1 MTVRNLCNMKCS
13 RLISALVFLA
23 VFAAAVSCS
32 TSSKLSRIRKSDLR
46 IGLALP
52 SEEDLETYAGIV
64 PERGDRRDT
73 LVIKDLEGREVYIMS
88 AVQDEITGE
97 MVATE
102 QLAAAVVTARFRNV
116 AERNGK
122 VNLEFQISVPSDL
135 QDSRWQLRFHPR
147 LYFLEDSL
155 KLDDVV
161 ITGSAFREGQLRG
174 YEQYHRFMR
183 RMVTDSLR
191 LTDVRS
197 LEIFLKRNF
206 PQVYAFKNDTSYV
219 SDSQFESA
227 FGLTSDEALEHYR
240 RQYLIRRNRRIGS
253 MADRKWRQYVR
264 NPIETVGIRLD
275 TVIRENG
282 DFVYNY
288 TQTIPA
294 NSRLKKVVLH
304 LDGDIRDSERRIYHI
319 PESEPLSFYISS
331 VSTLLDEKERY
342 LTMVVYRNLDLSR
355 SGKIE
360 FRSGSA
366 EIDESLEQNR
376 LELDRVKAT
385 LRELAETEEYEID
398 SIIVAANA
406 SPEGKFSSN
415 RRLSQQ
421 RSESAASYMRTYM
434 DRLRDSLMLER
445 GILIELDEDM
455 KERTAVLSQIREVE
469 FLPRHGGE
477 NWEMLEELVSVDT
490 LLGTSAKNDFFKI
503 LQYEDPD
510 RREEALRRQESY
522 KYIRKNLYP
531 QLRTVDF
538 RFYYHRSG
546 MLKDTVH
553 TNVLDSVYMRGVTA
567 LKDRDYPLALELL
580 QQYGDLNSALAMIS
594 MERNNSALEVLLTL
608 PEDARTHY
616 LLALVYSRLED
627 EQSAVEHYLKSCS
640 LDRSYVNRGNLDPE
654 ISGLIAKYSLD
665 SRFQ

>member
-1 MTVRNLCNMKCS
+1 MKCS
-13 RLISALVFLA
+13 RLIPALVFLA
-23 VFAAAVSCS
+23 VSAAAASCS

-46 IGLALP
+46 MGLALP
-52 SEEDLETYAGIV
+52 SEENLDTYAGV
-64 PERGDRRDT
+64 APVRGEKRDT
-73 LVIKDLEGREVYIMS
+73 LVVRDLEGKEVYIMS
-88 AVQDEITGE
+88 AIQDEITGE

-102 QLAAAVVTARFRNV
+102 QLTAAVVTARFRNV

-122 VNLEFQISVPSDL
+122 VHLEFQVTVPSDL

-147 LYFLEDSL
+147 LFFLGDSL
-155 KLDDVV
+155 ELDDVV

-174 YEQYHRFMR
+174 YEQYRRFMG

-206 PQVYAFKNDTSYV
+206 PQVYAFRNDTSYV
-219 SDSQFESA
+219 SDAQFESA
-227 FGLTSDEALEHYR
+227 FGLTADEALDHYR

-253 MADRKWRQYVR
+253 MADRKWRQYVK
-264 NPIETVGIRLD
+264 NPIEIDGIRLD
-275 TVIRENG
+275 TVIRDGG

-288 TQTIPA
+288 IQTIPA
-294 NSRLKKVVLH
+294 TSRLKKVVLR

-342 LTMVVYRNLDLSR
+342 LSMVVYRNLNLRR
-355 SGKIE
+355 SGRIE

-366 EIDESLEQNR
+366 EIDERLEQNR
-376 LELDRVKAT
+376 VELDGVKAA
-385 LRELAETEEYEID
+385 LKEIMENEDYEID
-398 SIIVAANA
+398 SIVVAANA
-406 SPEGKFSSN
+406 SPEGKYSAN
-415 RRLSQQ
+415 LRLSQQ
-421 RSESAASYMRTYM
+421 RSESAARYM
-434 DRLRDSLMLER
+434 DNYLARLRDTILADQ
-445 GILIELDEDM
+445 GVLIELDEDLE
-455 KERTAVLSQIREVE
+455 ERSVRLPQFLKIE

-477 NWEMLEELVSVDT
+477 NWAMLEELVASDT
-490 LLGTSAKNDFFKI
+490 LLSASAKTDFRLA
-503 LQYEDPD
+503 LQYGDPD
-510 RREEALRRQESY
+510 RREEALRKQESY
-522 KYIRKNLYP
+522 KYIRKYLYP

-553 TNVLDSVYMRGVTA
+553 TNVPDTVYMRGVDA
-567 LKDRDYPLALELL
+567 LRDRDYPLALELL
-580 QQYGDLNSALAMIS
+580 QPYGDLNSALAMIA
-594 MERNNSALEVLLTL
+594 MERNHSALEVLLTL

>member
-1 MTVRNLCNMKCS
+1 MKCS
-13 RLISALVFLA
+13 RLIPALVFLA
-23 VFAAAVSCS
+23 VSAAAASCS

-46 IGLALP
+46 MGLALP
-52 SEEDLETYAGIV
+52 SEENLDTYAGV
-64 PERGDRRDT
+64 APVRGEKRDT
-73 LVIKDLEGREVYIMS
+73 LVVRDLEGKEVYIMS
-88 AVQDEITGE
+88 AIQDEITGE

-102 QLAAAVVTARFRNV
+102 QLTAAVVTARFRNV

-122 VNLEFQISVPSDL
+122 VHLEFQVTVPSDL

-147 LYFLEDSL
+147 LFFLGDSL
-155 KLDDVV
+155 ELDDVV

-174 YEQYHRFMR
+174 YEQYRRFMG

-206 PQVYAFKNDTSYV
+206 PQVYAFRNDTSYV
-219 SDSQFESA
+219 SDAQFESA
-227 FGLTSDEALEHYR
+227 FGLTADEALDHYR

-253 MADRKWRQYVR
+253 MADRKWRQYVK
-264 NPIETVGIRLD
+264 NPIEIDGIRLD
-275 TVIRENG
+275 TVIRDGG

-288 TQTIPA
+288 IQTIPA
-294 NSRLKKVVLH
+294 TSRLKKVVLR

-342 LTMVVYRNLDLSR
+342 LSMVVYRNLNLRR
-355 SGKIE
+355 SGRIE

-366 EIDESLEQNR
+366 EIDERLEQNR
-376 LELDRVKAT
+376 VELDGVKAA
-385 LRELAETEEYEID
+385 LKELMENEEYEID
-398 SIIVAANA
+398 SIVVAANA
-406 SPEGKFSSN
+406 SPEGKYSAN
-415 RRLSQQ
+415 LRLSQQ
-421 RSESAASYMRTYM
+421 RSESAARYM
-434 DRLRDSLMLER
+434 DNYLARLRDTILADQ
-445 GILIELDEDM
+445 GVLIELDEDLE
-455 KERTAVLSQIREVE
+455 ERSVRLPQFRKIE

-477 NWEMLEELVSVDT
+477 NWVMLEELVASDT
-490 LLGTSAKNDFFKI
+490 LLSASAKTDFRLA
-503 LQYEDPD
+503 LQNGDPD
-510 RREEALRRQESY
+510 RREEALRKQESY
-522 KYIRKNLYP
+522 KYIRKYLYP

-553 TNVLDSVYMRGVTA
+553 TNVPDTVYMRGVDA
-567 LKDRDYPLALELL
+567 LRDRDYPLALELL
-580 QQYGDLNSALAMIS
+580 QPYGDLNSALAMIA
-594 MERNNSALEVLLTL
+594 MERNHSALEVLLTL

>member
-1 MTVRNLCNMKCS
+1 MKCS
-13 RLISALVFLA
+13 RLIPALVFLA
-23 VFAAAVSCS
+23 VSAAAASCS

-46 IGLALP
+46 MGLALP
-52 SEEDLETYAGIV
+52 SEENLDTYAGV
-64 PERGDRRDT
+64 APVRGEKRDT
-73 LVIKDLEGREVYIMS
+73 LVVRDLEGKEVYIMS
-88 AVQDEITGE
+88 AIQDEITGE

-102 QLAAAVVTARFRNV
+102 QLTAAVVTARFRNV

-122 VNLEFQISVPSDL
+122 VHLEFQVTVPSDL

-147 LYFLEDSL
+147 LFFLGDSL
-155 KLDDVV
+155 ELDDVV

-174 YEQYHRFMR
+174 YEQYRRFMG

-206 PQVYAFKNDTSYV
+206 PQVYAFRNDTSYV
-219 SDSQFESA
+219 SDAQFESA
-227 FGLTSDEALEHYR
+227 FGLTADEALDHYR

-253 MADRKWRQYVR
+253 MADRKWRQYVK
-264 NPIETVGIRLD
+264 NPIEIDGIRLD
-275 TVIRENG
+275 TVIRDGG

-288 TQTIPA
+288 IQTIPA
-294 NSRLKKVVLH
+294 TSRLKKVVLR

-342 LTMVVYRNLDLSR
+342 LSMVVYRNLDLRR
-355 SGKIE
+355 SGRIE

-366 EIDESLEQNR
+366 EIDERLEQNR
-376 LELDRVKAT
+376 VELDGVKAA
-385 LRELAETEEYEID
+385 LKELMENEDYEID
-398 SIIVAANA
+398 SIVVAANA
-406 SPEGKFSSN
+406 SPEGRYSAN
-415 RRLSQQ
+415 LRLSQQ
-421 RSESAASYMRTYM
+421 RSESAARYM
-434 DRLRDSLMLER
+434 DNYLARLRDTILADQ
-445 GILIELDEDM
+445 GVLIELDEDLE
-455 KERTAVLSQIREVE
+455 ERSVRLPQFRKIE

-477 NWEMLEELVSVDT
+477 NWVMLEELVASDT
-490 LLGTSAKNDFFKI
+490 LLSASAKTDFRLA
-503 LQYEDPD
+503 LQNGDPD
-510 RREEALRRQESY
+510 RREEALRKQESY
-522 KYIRKNLYP
+522 KYIRKYLYP

-553 TNVLDSVYMRGVTA
+553 TNVPDTVYMRGVDA
-567 LKDRDYPLALELL
+567 LRDRDYPLALELL
-580 QQYGDLNSALAMIS
+580 QPYGDLNSALAMIA
-594 MERNNSALEVLLTL
+594 MERNHSALEVLLTL

>member
-1 MTVRNLCNMKCS
+1 MKCS
-13 RLISALVFLA
+13 RLIPALVFLA
-23 VFAAAVSCS
+23 VSAAAASCS

-46 IGLALP
+46 MGLALP
-52 SEEDLETYAGIV
+52 SEENLDTYAGV
-64 PERGDRRDT
+64 APVRGEKRDT
-73 LVIKDLEGREVYIMS
+73 LVVRDLEGKEVYIMS
-88 AVQDEITGE
+88 AIQDEITGE

-102 QLAAAVVTARFRNV
+102 QLTAAVVTARFRNV

-122 VNLEFQISVPSDL
+122 VHLEFQVTVPSDL

-147 LYFLEDSL
+147 LFFLGDSL
-155 KLDDVV
+155 ELDDVV

-174 YEQYHRFMR
+174 YEQYRRFMG

-206 PQVYAFKNDTSYV
+206 PQVYAFRNDTSYV
-219 SDSQFESA
+219 SDAQFESA
-227 FGLTSDEALEHYR
+227 FGLTADEALDHYR

-253 MADRKWRQYVR
+253 MADRKWRQYVK
-264 NPIETVGIRLD
+264 NPIEIDGIRLD
-275 TVIRENG
+275 TVIRDGG

-288 TQTIPA
+288 IQTIPA
-294 NSRLKKVVLH
+294 TSRLKKVVLR

-342 LTMVVYRNLDLSR
+342 LSMVVYRNLNLRR
-355 SGKIE
+355 SGRIE

-366 EIDESLEQNR
+366 EIDERLEQNR
-376 LELDRVKAT
+376 VELDGVKAA
-385 LRELAETEEYEID
+385 LKELMENEEYEID
-398 SIIVAANA
+398 SIVVAANA
-406 SPEGKFSSN
+406 SPEGKYSAN
-415 RRLSQQ
+415 LRLSQQ
-421 RSESAASYMRTYM
+421 RSESAARYM
-434 DRLRDSLMLER
+434 DNYLARLRDTILADQ
-445 GILIELDEDM
+445 GVLIELDEDLE
-455 KERTAVLSQIREVE
+455 ERSVRLPQFRKIE

-477 NWEMLEELVSVDT
+477 NWAMLEELVASDT
-490 LLGTSAKNDFFKI
+490 LLSASAKTDFRLA
-503 LQYEDPD
+503 LQNGDPD
-510 RREEALRRQESY
+510 RREEALRKQESY
-522 KYIRKNLYP
+522 KYIRKYLYP

-553 TNVLDSVYMRGVTA
+553 TNVPDTVYMRGVDA
-567 LKDRDYPLALELL
+567 LRDRDYPLALELL
-580 QQYGDLNSALAMIS
+580 QPYGDLNSALAMIA
-594 MERNNSALEVLLTL
+594 MERNHSALEVLLTL

>member
-1 MTVRNLCNMKCS
+1 MKCS
-13 RLISALVFLA
+13 RLIPALVFLA
-23 VFAAAVSCS
+23 VSAAAASCS

-46 IGLALP
+46 MGLALP
-52 SEEDLETYAGIV
+52 SEENLDTYAGV
-64 PERGDRRDT
+64 APVRGEKRDT
-73 LVIKDLEGREVYIMS
+73 LVVRDLEGKEVYIMS
-88 AVQDEITGE
+88 AIQDEITGE

-102 QLAAAVVTARFRNV
+102 QLTAAVVTARFRNV

-122 VNLEFQISVPSDL
+122 VHLEFQVTVPSDL

-147 LYFLEDSL
+147 LFFLGDSL
-155 KLDDVV
+155 ELDDVV

-174 YEQYHRFMR
+174 YEQYRRFMG

-206 PQVYAFKNDTSYV
+206 PQVYAFRNDTSYV
-219 SDSQFESA
+219 SDAQFESA
-227 FGLTSDEALEHYR
+227 FGLTADEALDHYR

-253 MADRKWRQYVR
+253 MADRKWRQYVK
-264 NPIETVGIRLD
+264 NPIEIDGIRLD
-275 TVIRENG
+275 TVIRDGG

-288 TQTIPA
+288 IQTIPA
-294 NSRLKKVVLH
+294 TSRLKKVVLR

-342 LTMVVYRNLDLSR
+342 LSMVVYRNLDLRR
-355 SGKIE
+355 SGRIE

-366 EIDESLEQNR
+366 EIDERLEQNR
-376 LELDRVKAT
+376 VELDGVKAA
-385 LRELAETEEYEID
+385 LKELMENEEYEID
-398 SIIVAANA
+398 SIVVAANA
-406 SPEGKFSSN
+406 SPEGRYSAN
-415 RRLSQQ
+415 LRLSQQ
-421 RSESAASYMRTYM
+421 RSESAARYM
-434 DRLRDSLMLER
+434 DNYLARLRDTILADQ
-445 GILIELDEDM
+445 GALIELDEDLE
-455 KERTAVLSQIREVE
+455 ERSVRLPQFRKIE

-477 NWEMLEELVSVDT
+477 NWVMLEELVASDT
-490 LLGTSAKNDFFKI
+490 LLSASAKTDFRLA
-503 LQYEDPD
+503 LQNGDPD
-510 RREEALRRQESY
+510 RREEALRKQESY
-522 KYIRKNLYP
+522 KYIRKYLYP

-553 TNVLDSVYMRGVTA
+553 TNVPDTVYMRGVDA
-567 LKDRDYPLALELL
+567 LRDRDYPLALELL
-580 QQYGDLNSALAMIS
+580 QPYGDLNSALAMIA
-594 MERNNSALEVLLTL
+594 MERNHSALEVLLTL

>member
-1 MTVRNLCNMKCS
+1 MKCS
-13 RLISALVFLA
+13 RLIPALVFLA
-23 VFAAAVSCS
+23 VSAAAASCS

-46 IGLALP
+46 MGLALP
-52 SEEDLETYAGIV
+52 SEENLDTYAGV
-64 PERGDRRDT
+64 APVRGEKRDT
-73 LVIKDLEGREVYIMS
+73 LVVRDLEGKEVYIMS
-88 AVQDEITGE
+88 AIQDEITGE

-102 QLAAAVVTARFRNV
+102 QLTAAVVTARFRNV

-122 VNLEFQISVPSDL
+122 VHLEFQVTVPSDL

-147 LYFLEDSL
+147 LFFLGDSL
-155 KLDDVV
+155 ELDDVV

-174 YEQYHRFMR
+174 YEQYRRFMG

-206 PQVYAFKNDTSYV
+206 PQVYAFRNDTSYV
-219 SDSQFESA
+219 SDAQFESA
-227 FGLTSDEALEHYR
+227 FGLTADEALDHYR

-253 MADRKWRQYVR
+253 MADRKWRQYVK
-264 NPIETVGIRLD
+264 NPIEIDGIRLD
-275 TVIRENG
+275 TVIRDGG

-288 TQTIPA
+288 IQTIPA
-294 NSRLKKVVLH
+294 TSRLKKVVLR

-342 LTMVVYRNLDLSR
+342 LSMVVYRNLDLRR
-355 SGKIE
+355 SGRIE

-366 EIDESLEQNR
+366 EIDERLEQNR
-376 LELDRVKAT
+376 VELDGVKAA
-385 LRELAETEEYEID
+385 LKELMENEEYEID
-398 SIIVAANA
+398 SIVVAANA
-406 SPEGKFSSN
+406 SPEGRYSAN
-415 RRLSQQ
+415 LRLSQQ
-421 RSESAASYMRTYM
+421 RSESAARYM
-434 DRLRDSLMLER
+434 DNYLARLRDTILADQ
-445 GILIELDEDM
+445 GVLIELDEDLE
-455 KERTAVLSQIREVE
+455 ERSVRLPQFRKIE

-477 NWEMLEELVSVDT
+477 NWVMLEELVASDT
-490 LLGTSAKNDFFKI
+490 LLSASAKTDFRLA
-503 LQYEDPD
+503 LQNGDPD
-510 RREEALRRQESY
+510 RREEALRKQESY
-522 KYIRKNLYP
+522 KYIRKYLYP

-553 TNVLDSVYMRGVTA
+553 TNVPDTVYMRGVDA
-567 LKDRDYPLALELL
+567 LRDRDYPLALELL
-580 QQYGDLNSALAMIS
+580 QPYGDLNSALAMIA
-594 MERNNSALEVLLTL
+594 MERNHSALEVLLTL

>member
-1 MTVRNLCNMKCS
+1 MKCS
-13 RLISALVFLA
+13 RLIPALVFLA
-23 VFAAAVSCS
+23 VSAAAVSCS

-46 IGLALP
+46 MGLALP
-52 SEEDLETYAGIV
+52 SEENLDTYAGV
-64 PERGDRRDT
+64 APVRGEKRDT
-73 LVIKDLEGREVYIMS
+73 LVVRDLEGKEVYIMS
-88 AVQDEITGE
+88 AIQDEITGE

-102 QLAAAVVTARFRNV
+102 QLTAAVVTARFRNV

-122 VNLEFQISVPSDL
+122 VHLEFQVTVPSDL

-147 LYFLEDSL
+147 LFFLGDSL
-155 KLDDVV
+155 DLDDVV

-174 YEQYHRFMR
+174 YEQYRRFMG

-206 PQVYAFKNDTSYV
+206 PQVYAFRNDTSYV
-219 SDSQFESA
+219 SDAQFESA
-227 FGLTSDEALEHYR
+227 FGLTADEALDHYR

-253 MADRKWRQYVR
+253 MADRKWRQYVK
-264 NPIETVGIRLD
+264 NPIEIDGIRLD
-275 TVIRENG
+275 TVIRDGG

-288 TQTIPA
+288 IQTIPA
-294 NSRLKKVVLH
+294 TSRLKKVVLR

-342 LTMVVYRNLDLSR
+342 LSMVVYRNLDLRR
-355 SGKIE
+355 SGRIE

-366 EIDESLEQNR
+366 EIDERLEQNR
-376 LELDRVKAT
+376 VELDGVKAA
-385 LRELAETEEYEID
+385 LKELMENEEYEID
-398 SIIVAANA
+398 SIVVAANA
-406 SPEGKFSSN
+406 SPEGRYSAN
-415 RRLSQQ
+415 LRLSQQ
-421 RSESAASYMRTYM
+421 RSESAARYM
-434 DRLRDSLMLER
+434 DNYLARLRDTILADQ
-445 GILIELDEDM
+445 GVLIELDEDLE
-455 KERTAVLSQIREVE
+455 ERSVRMPQFRKIE

-477 NWEMLEELVSVDT
+477 NWVMLEELVASDT
-490 LLGTSAKNDFFKI
+490 LLSASAKTDFRLA
-503 LQYEDPD
+503 LQNGDPD
-510 RREEALRRQESY
+510 RREEALRKQESY
-522 KYIRKNLYP
+522 KYIRKYLYP

-553 TNVLDSVYMRGVTA
+553 TNVPDTVYMRGVDA
-567 LKDRDYPLALELL
+567 LRDRDYPLALELL
-580 QQYGDLNSALAMIS
+580 QPYGDLNSALAMIA
-594 MERNNSALEVLLTL
+594 MERNHSALEVLLTL

>member
-1 MTVRNLCNMKCS
+1 MKCS
-13 RLISALVFLA
+13 RLIPALVFLA
-23 VFAAAVSCS
+23 VSAAAASCS

-46 IGLALP
+46 MGLALP
-52 SEEDLETYAGIV
+52 SEENLDTYAGV
-64 PERGDRRDT
+64 APVRGEKRDT
-73 LVIKDLEGREVYIMS
+73 LVVRDLEGKEVYIMS
-88 AVQDEITGE
+88 AIQDEITGE

-102 QLAAAVVTARFRNV
+102 QLTAAVVTARFRNV

-122 VNLEFQISVPSDL
+122 VHLEFQVTVPSDL

-147 LYFLEDSL
+147 LFFLGDSL
-155 KLDDVV
+155 ELDDVV

-174 YEQYHRFMR
+174 YEQYRRFMG

-206 PQVYAFKNDTSYV
+206 PQVYAFRNDTSYV
-219 SDSQFESA
+219 SDAQFESA
-227 FGLTSDEALEHYR
+227 FGLTADEALDHYR

-253 MADRKWRQYVR
+253 MADRKWRQYVK
-264 NPIETVGIRLD
+264 NPIEIDGIRLD
-275 TVIRENG
+275 TVIRDGG

-288 TQTIPA
+288 IQTIPA
-294 NSRLKKVVLH
+294 TSRLKKVVLR

-342 LTMVVYRNLDLSR
+342 LSMVVYRNLNLRR
-355 SGKIE
+355 SGRIE

-366 EIDESLEQNR
+366 EIDERLEQNR
-376 LELDRVKAT
+376 VELDGVKAA
-385 LRELAETEEYEID
+385 LKELMENEEYEID
-398 SIIVAANA
+398 SIVVAANA
-406 SPEGKFSSN
+406 SPEGRYSAN
-415 RRLSQQ
+415 LRLSQQ
-421 RSESAASYMRTYM
+421 RSESAARYM
-434 DRLRDSLMLER
+434 DNYLARLRDTILADQ
-445 GILIELDEDM
+445 GVLIELDEDLE
-455 KERTAVLSQIREVE
+455 ERSVRLPQFRKIE

-477 NWEMLEELVSVDT
+477 NWVMLEELVASDT
-490 LLGTSAKNDFFKI
+490 LLSASAKTDFRLA
-503 LQYEDPD
+503 LQNGDPD
-510 RREEALRRQESY
+510 RREEALRKQESY
-522 KYIRKNLYP
+522 KYIRKYLYP

-553 TNVLDSVYMRGVTA
+553 TNVPDTVYMRGVDA
-567 LKDRDYPLALELL
+567 LRDRDYPLALELL
-580 QQYGDLNSALAMIS
+580 QPYGDLNSALAMIA
-594 MERNNSALEVLLTL
+594 MERNHSALEVLLTL

>member
-1 MTVRNLCNMKCS
+1 MKCS
-13 RLISALVFLA
+13 RLIPALVFLA
-23 VFAAAVSCS
+23 VSAAAASCS

-46 IGLALP
+46 MGLALP
-52 SEEDLETYAGIV
+52 SEENLDTYAGV
-64 PERGDRRDT
+64 APVRGEKRDT
-73 LVIKDLEGREVYIMS
+73 LVVRDLEGKEVYIMS
-88 AVQDEITGE
+88 AIQDEITGE

-102 QLAAAVVTARFRNV
+102 QLTAAVVTARFRNV

-122 VNLEFQISVPSDL
+122 VHLEFQVTVPSDL

-147 LYFLEDSL
+147 LFFLGDSL
-155 KLDDVV
+155 ELDDVV

-174 YEQYHRFMR
+174 YEQYRRFMG

-206 PQVYAFKNDTSYV
+206 PQVYAFRNDTSYV
-219 SDSQFESA
+219 SDAQFESA
-227 FGLTSDEALEHYR
+227 FGLTADEALDHYR

-253 MADRKWRQYVR
+253 MADRKWRQYVK
-264 NPIETVGIRLD
+264 NPIEIDGIRLD
-275 TVIRENG
+275 TVIRDGG

-288 TQTIPA
+288 IQTIPA
-294 NSRLKKVVLH
+294 TSRLKKVVLR

-342 LTMVVYRNLDLSR
+342 LSMVVYRNLNLRR
-355 SGKIE
+355 SGRIE

-366 EIDESLEQNR
+366 EIDERLEQNR
-376 LELDRVKAT
+376 VELDGVKAA
-385 LRELAETEEYEID
+385 LKELMENEDYEID
-398 SIIVAANA
+398 SIVVAANA
-406 SPEGKFSSN
+406 SPEGKYSAN
-415 RRLSQQ
+415 LRLSQQ
-421 RSESAASYMRTYM
+421 RSESAARYM
-434 DRLRDSLMLER
+434 DNYLARLRDTILADQ
-445 GILIELDEDM
+445 GVLIELDEDLE
-455 KERTAVLSQIREVE
+455 ERSVRLPQFRKIE

-477 NWEMLEELVSVDT
+477 NWVMLEELVASDT
-490 LLGTSAKNDFFKI
+490 LLSASAKTDFRLA
-503 LQYEDPD
+503 LQNGDPD
-510 RREEALRRQESY
+510 RREEALRKQESY

-553 TNVLDSVYMRGVTA
+553 TNVPDTVYMRGVDA
-567 LKDRDYPLALELL
+567 LRDRDYPLALELL
-580 QQYGDLNSALAMIS
+580 QPYGDLNSALAMIA
-594 MERNNSALEVLLTL
+594 MERNHSALEVLLTL

>member
-1 MTVRNLCNMKCS
+1 MKCS
-13 RLISALVFLA
+13 RLIPTLVFLA
-23 VFAAAVSCS
+23 VSAAAVSCS

-46 IGLALP
+46 MGLALP
-52 SEEDLETYAGIV
+52 SEENLDTYAGV
-64 PERGDRRDT
+64 APVRGEKRDT
-73 LVIKDLEGREVYIMS
+73 LVVRDLEGKEVYIMS
-88 AVQDEITGE
+88 AIQDEITGE

-102 QLAAAVVTARFRNV
+102 QLTAAVVTARFRNV

-122 VNLEFQISVPSDL
+122 VHLEFQVTVPSDL

-147 LYFLEDSL
+147 LFFLGDSL
-155 KLDDVV
+155 ELDDVV

-174 YEQYHRFMR
+174 YEQYRRFMG

-206 PQVYAFKNDTSYV
+206 PQVYAFRNDTSYV
-219 SDSQFESA
+219 SDAQFESA
-227 FGLTSDEALEHYR
+227 FGLTADEALDHYR

-253 MADRKWRQYVR
+253 MADRKWRQYVK
-264 NPIETVGIRLD
+264 NPIEIDGIRLD
-275 TVIRENG
+275 TVIRDGG

-288 TQTIPA
+288 IQTIPA
-294 NSRLKKVVLH
+294 TSRLKKVVLR

-342 LTMVVYRNLDLSR
+342 LSMVVYRNLDLRR
-355 SGKIE
+355 SGRIE

-366 EIDESLEQNR
+366 EIDERLEQNR
-376 LELDRVKAT
+376 VELDGVKAA
-385 LRELAETEEYEID
+385 LKELMENEEYEID
-398 SIIVAANA
+398 SIVVAANA
-406 SPEGKFSSN
+406 SPEGRYSAN
-415 RRLSQQ
+415 LRLSQQ
-421 RSESAASYMRTYM
+421 RSESAARYM
-434 DRLRDSLMLER
+434 DNYLARLRDTILADQ
-445 GILIELDEDM
+445 GVLIEMDEDLE
-455 KERTAVLSQIREVE
+455 ERSVRLPQFRKIE

-477 NWEMLEELVSVDT
+477 NWVMLEELVASDT
-490 LLGTSAKNDFFKI
+490 LLSASAKTDFRLA
-503 LQYEDPD
+503 LQNGDPD
-510 RREEALRRQESY
+510 RREEALRKQESY
-522 KYIRKNLYP
+522 KYIRKYLYP

-553 TNVLDSVYMRGVTA
+553 TNVPDTVYMRGVDA
-567 LKDRDYPLALELL
+567 LRDRDYPLALELL
-580 QQYGDLNSALAMIS
+580 QPYGDLNSALAMIA
-594 MERNNSALEVLLTL
+594 MERNHSALEVLLTL

>member
-1 MTVRNLCNMKCS
+1 MKCS
-13 RLISALVFLA
+13 RLIPTLVFLA
-23 VFAAAVSCS
+23 VSAAAVSCS
-32 TSSKLSRIRKSDLR
+32 TSSKLSRIRKADLR
-46 IGLALP
+46 MGLALP
-52 SEEDLETYAGIV
+52 SEENLDTYAGV
-64 PERGDRRDT
+64 APVRGEKRDT
-73 LVIKDLEGREVYIMS
+73 LVVRDLEGKEVYIMS
-88 AVQDEITGE
+88 AIQDEITGE

-102 QLAAAVVTARFRNV
+102 QLTAAVVTARFRNV

-122 VNLEFQISVPSDL
+122 VHLEFQVTVPSDL

-147 LYFLEDSL
+147 LFFLGDSL
-155 KLDDVV
+155 ELDDVV

-174 YEQYHRFMR
+174 YEQYRRFMG

-206 PQVYAFKNDTSYV
+206 PQVYAFRNDTSYV
-219 SDSQFESA
+219 SDAQFESA
-227 FGLTSDEALEHYR
+227 FGLTADEALDHYR

-253 MADRKWRQYVR
+253 MADRKWRQYVK
-264 NPIETVGIRLD
+264 NPIEIDGIRLD
-275 TVIRENG
+275 TVIRDGG

-288 TQTIPA
+288 IQTIPA
-294 NSRLKKVVLH
+294 TSRLKKVVLR

-342 LTMVVYRNLDLSR
+342 LSMVVYRNLDLRR
-355 SGKIE
+355 SGRIE

-366 EIDESLEQNR
+366 EIDERLEQNR
-376 LELDRVKAT
+376 VELDGVKAA
-385 LRELAETEEYEID
+385 LKELMENEEYEID
-398 SIIVAANA
+398 SIVVAANA
-406 SPEGKFSSN
+406 SPEGRYSAN
-415 RRLSQQ
+415 LRLSQQ
-421 RSESAASYMRTYM
+421 RSESAARYM
-434 DRLRDSLMLER
+434 DNYLARLRDTILADQ
-445 GILIELDEDM
+445 GVLIELDEDLE
-455 KERTAVLSQIREVE
+455 ERSVRLPQFRKIE

-477 NWEMLEELVSVDT
+477 NWVMLEELVASDT
-490 LLGTSAKNDFFKI
+490 LLSASAKTDFRLA
-503 LQYEDPD
+503 LQNGDPD
-510 RREEALRRQESY
+510 RREEALRKQESY
-522 KYIRKNLYP
+522 KYIRKYLYP

-553 TNVLDSVYMRGVTA
+553 TNVPDTVYMRGVDA
-567 LKDRDYPLALELL
+567 LRDRDYPLALELL
-580 QQYGDLNSALAMIS
+580 QPYGDLNSALAMIA
-594 MERNNSALEVLLTL
+594 MERNHSALEVLLTL

>member
-1 MTVRNLCNMKCS
+1 MKCS
-13 RLISALVFLA
+13 RLIPTLVFLA
-23 VFAAAVSCS
+23 VSAAAASCS

-46 IGLALP
+46 MGLALP
-52 SEEDLETYAGIV
+52 SEENLDTYAGV
-64 PERGDRRDT
+64 APVRGEKRDT
-73 LVIKDLEGREVYIMS
+73 LVVRDLEGKEVYIMS
-88 AVQDEITGE
+88 AIQDEITGE

-102 QLAAAVVTARFRNV
+102 QLTAAVVTARFRNV

-122 VNLEFQISVPSDL
+122 VHLEFQVTVPSDL

-147 LYFLEDSL
+147 LFFLGDSL
-155 KLDDVV
+155 DLDDVV

-174 YEQYHRFMR
+174 YEQYRRFMG

-206 PQVYAFKNDTSYV
+206 PQVYAFRNDTSYV
-219 SDSQFESA
+219 SDAQFESA
-227 FGLTSDEALEHYR
+227 FGLTADEALDHYR

-253 MADRKWRQYVR
+253 MADRKWRQYVK
-264 NPIETVGIRLD
+264 NPIEIDGIRLD
-275 TVIRENG
+275 TVIRDGG

-288 TQTIPA
+288 IQTIPA
-294 NSRLKKVVLH
+294 TSRLKKVVLR

-342 LTMVVYRNLDLSR
+342 LSMVVYRNLNLRR
-355 SGKIE
+355 SGRIE

-366 EIDESLEQNR
+366 EIDERLEQNR
-376 LELDRVKAT
+376 VELDGVKAA
-385 LRELAETEEYEID
+385 LKELMENEDYEID
-398 SIIVAANA
+398 SIVVAANA
-406 SPEGKFSSN
+406 SPEGKYSAN
-415 RRLSQQ
+415 LRLSQQ
-421 RSESAASYMRTYM
+421 RSESAARYM
-434 DRLRDSLMLER
+434 DNYLARLRDTILADQ
-445 GILIELDEDM
+445 GVLIELDEDLE
-455 KERTAVLSQIREVE
+455 ERSVRMPQFRKIE
-469 FLPRHGGE
+469 FLPRYGGE
-477 NWEMLEELVSVDT
+477 NWAMLEELVASDT
-490 LLGTSAKNDFFKI
+490 LLSASAKTDFRLA
-503 LQYEDPD
+503 LQYGDPD
-510 RREEALRRQESY
+510 RREEALRKQESY
-522 KYIRKNLYP
+522 KYIRKYLYP

-553 TNVLDSVYMRGVTA
+553 TNVPDTVYMRGVDA
-567 LKDRDYPLALELL
+567 LRDRDYPLALELL
-580 QQYGDLNSALAMIS
+580 QPYGDLNSALAMIA
-594 MERNNSALEVLLTL
+594 MERNHSALEVLLTL

>member
-1 MTVRNLCNMKCS
+1 MKCS
-13 RLISALVFLA
+13 RLIPALVFLA
-23 VFAAAVSCS
+23 VSAAAVSCS
-32 TSSKLSRIRKSDLR
+32 TSSKLSRIRKADLR
-46 IGLALP
+46 MGLALP
-52 SEEDLETYAGIV
+52 SEENLDTYAGV
-64 PERGDRRDT
+64 APVRGEKRDT
-73 LVIKDLEGREVYIMS
+73 LVVRDLEGKEVYIMS
-88 AVQDEITGE
+88 AIQDEITGE

-102 QLAAAVVTARFRNV
+102 QLTAAVVTARFRNV

-122 VNLEFQISVPSDL
+122 VHLEFQVTVPSDL

-147 LYFLEDSL
+147 LFFLGDSL
-155 KLDDVV
+155 ELDDVV

-174 YEQYHRFMR
+174 YEQYRRFMG

-206 PQVYAFKNDTSYV
+206 PQVYAFRNDTSYV
-219 SDSQFESA
+219 SDAQFESA
-227 FGLTSDEALEHYR
+227 FGLTADEALDHYR

-253 MADRKWRQYVR
+253 MADRKWRQYVK
-264 NPIETVGIRLD
+264 NPIEIDGIRLD
-275 TVIRENG
+275 TVIRDGG

-288 TQTIPA
+288 IQTIPA
-294 NSRLKKVVLH
+294 TSRLKKVVLR

-342 LTMVVYRNLDLSR
+342 LSMVVYRNLDLRR
-355 SGKIE
+355 SGRIE

-366 EIDESLEQNR
+366 EIDERLEQNR
-376 LELDRVKAT
+376 VELDGVKAA
-385 LRELAETEEYEID
+385 LKELMENEEYEID
-398 SIIVAANA
+398 SIVVAANA
-406 SPEGKFSSN
+406 SPEGKYSAN
-415 RRLSQQ
+415 LRLSQQ
-421 RSESAASYMRTYM
+421 RSESAARYM
-434 DRLRDSLMLER
+434 DNYLARLRDTILADQ
-445 GILIELDEDM
+445 GVLIELDEDLE
-455 KERTAVLSQIREVE
+455 ERSVRLPQFRKIE

-477 NWEMLEELVSVDT
+477 NWVMLEELVASDT
-490 LLGTSAKNDFFKI
+490 LLSASAKTDFRLA
-503 LQYEDPD
+503 LQNGDPD
-510 RREEALRRQESY
+510 RREEALRKQESY
-522 KYIRKNLYP
+522 KYIRKYLYP

-553 TNVLDSVYMRGVTA
+553 TNVPDTVYMRGVDA
-567 LKDRDYPLALELL
+567 LRDRDYPLALELL
-580 QQYGDLNSALAMIS
+580 QPYGDLNSALAMIA
-594 MERNNSALEVLLTL
+594 MERNHSALEVLLTL

>member
-1 MTVRNLCNMKCS
+1 MKCS
-13 RLISALVFLA
+13 RLIPALVFLA
-23 VFAAAVSCS
+23 VSAAAASCS

-46 IGLALP
+46 MGLALP
-52 SEEDLETYAGIV
+52 SEENLDTYAEV
-64 PERGDRRDT
+64 APVRGEKRDT
-73 LVIKDLEGREVYIMS
+73 LVVRDLEGKEVYIMS
-88 AVQDEITGE
+88 AIQDEITGE

-102 QLAAAVVTARFRNV
+102 QLTAAVVTARFRNV

-122 VNLEFQISVPSDL
+122 VHLEFQVTVPSDL

-147 LYFLEDSL
+147 LFFLGDSL
-155 KLDDVV
+155 ELDDVV

-174 YEQYHRFMR
+174 YEQYRRFMG

-206 PQVYAFKNDTSYV
+206 PQVYAFRNDTSYV
-219 SDSQFESA
+219 SDAQFESA
-227 FGLTSDEALEHYR
+227 FGLTADEALDHYR

-253 MADRKWRQYVR
+253 MADRKWRQYVK
-264 NPIETVGIRLD
+264 NPIEIDGIRLD
-275 TVIRENG
+275 TVIRDGG

-288 TQTIPA
+288 IQTIPA
-294 NSRLKKVVLH
+294 TSRLKKVVLR

-342 LTMVVYRNLDLSR
+342 LSMVVYRNLNLRR
-355 SGKIE
+355 SGRIE

-366 EIDESLEQNR
+366 EIDERLEQNR
-376 LELDRVKAT
+376 VELDGVKAA
-385 LRELAETEEYEID
+385 LKELMENEDYEID
-398 SIIVAANA
+398 SIVVAANA
-406 SPEGKFSSN
+406 SPEGKYSAN
-415 RRLSQQ
+415 LRLSQQ
-421 RSESAASYMRTYM
+421 RSESAARYM
-434 DRLRDSLMLER
+434 DNYLARLRDTILADQ
-445 GILIELDEDM
+445 GVLIELDEDLE
-455 KERTAVLSQIREVE
+455 ERSVRLPQFRKIE

-477 NWEMLEELVSVDT
+477 NWVMLEELVASDT
-490 LLGTSAKNDFFKI
+490 LLSASAKTDFRLA
-503 LQYEDPD
+503 LQNGDPD
-510 RREEALRRQESY
+510 RREEALRKQESY

-553 TNVLDSVYMRGVTA
+553 TNVPDTVYMRGVDA
-567 LKDRDYPLALELL
+567 LRDRDYPLALELL
-580 QQYGDLNSALAMIS
+580 QPYGDLNSALAMIA
-594 MERNNSALEVLLTL
+594 MERNHSALEVLLTL

>member
-1 MTVRNLCNMKCS
+1 MKCS
-13 RLISALVFLA
+13 RLIPALVFLA
-23 VFAAAVSCS
+23 VSAAAVSCS
-32 TSSKLSRIRKSDLR
+32 TSSKLSRIRKADLR
-46 IGLALP
+46 MGLALP
-52 SEEDLETYAGIV
+52 SEENLDTYAGV
-64 PERGDRRDT
+64 APVRGEKRDT
-73 LVIKDLEGREVYIMS
+73 LVVRDLEGKEVYIMS
-88 AVQDEITGE
+88 AIQDEITGE

-102 QLAAAVVTARFRNV
+102 QLTAAVVTARFRNV

-122 VNLEFQISVPSDL
+122 VHLEFQVTVPSDL

-147 LYFLEDSL
+147 LFFLGDSL
-155 KLDDVV
+155 ELDDVV

-174 YEQYHRFMR
+174 YEQYRRFMG

-206 PQVYAFKNDTSYV
+206 PQVYAFRNDTSYV
-219 SDSQFESA
+219 SDAQFESA
-227 FGLTSDEALEHYR
+227 FGLTADEALDHYR

-253 MADRKWRQYVR
+253 MADRKWRQYVK
-264 NPIETVGIRLD
+264 NPIEIDGIRLD
-275 TVIRENG
+275 TVIRDGG

-288 TQTIPA
+288 IQTIPA
-294 NSRLKKVVLH
+294 TSRLKKVVLR

-342 LTMVVYRNLDLSR
+342 LSMVVYRNLNLRR
-355 SGKIE
+355 SGRIE

-366 EIDESLEQNR
+366 EIDERLEQNR
-376 LELDRVKAT
+376 VELDGVKAA
-385 LRELAETEEYEID
+385 LKELMENEEYEID
-398 SIIVAANA
+398 SIVVAANA
-406 SPEGKFSSN
+406 SPEGRYSAN
-415 RRLSQQ
+415 LRLSQQ
-421 RSESAASYMRTYM
+421 RSESAARYM
-434 DRLRDSLMLER
+434 DNYLARLRDTILADQ
-445 GILIELDEDM
+445 GVLIELDEDLE
-455 KERTAVLSQIREVE
+455 ERSVRLPQFRKIE

-477 NWEMLEELVSVDT
+477 NWVMLEELVASDT
-490 LLGTSAKNDFFKI
+490 LLSASAKTDFRLA
-503 LQYEDPD
+503 LQNGDPD
-510 RREEALRRQESY
+510 RREEALRKQESY
-522 KYIRKNLYP
+522 KYIRKYLYP

-553 TNVLDSVYMRGVTA
+553 TNVPDTVYMRGVDA
-567 LKDRDYPLALELL
+567 LRDRDYPLALELL
-580 QQYGDLNSALAMIS
+580 QPYGDLNSALAMIA
-594 MERNNSALEVLLTL
+594 MERNHSALEVLLTL

>member
-1 MTVRNLCNMKCS
+1 MKCS
-13 RLISALVFLA
+13 RLIPALVFLA
-23 VFAAAVSCS
+23 VSAAAVSCS

-46 IGLALP
+46 MGLALP
-52 SEEDLETYAGIV
+52 SEENLDTYAGV
-64 PERGDRRDT
+64 APVRGEKRDT
-73 LVIKDLEGREVYIMS
+73 LVVRDLEGKEVYIMS
-88 AVQDEITGE
+88 AIQDEITGE

-102 QLAAAVVTARFRNV
+102 QLTAAVVTARFRNV

-122 VNLEFQISVPSDL
+122 VHLEFQVTVPSDL

-147 LYFLEDSL
+147 LFFLGDSL
-155 KLDDVV
+155 ELDDVV

-174 YEQYHRFMR
+174 YEQYRRFMG

-206 PQVYAFKNDTSYV
+206 PQVYAFRNDTSYV
-219 SDSQFESA
+219 SDAQFESA
-227 FGLTSDEALEHYR
+227 FGLTADEALDHYR

-253 MADRKWRQYVR
+253 MADRKWRQYVK
-264 NPIETVGIRLD
+264 NPIEIDGIRLD
-275 TVIRENG
+275 TVIRDGG

-288 TQTIPA
+288 IQTIPA
-294 NSRLKKVVLH
+294 TSRLKKVVLR

-342 LTMVVYRNLDLSR
+342 LSMVVYRNLDLRR
-355 SGKIE
+355 SGRIE

-366 EIDESLEQNR
+366 EIDERLEQNR
-376 LELDRVKAT
+376 VELDGVKAA
-385 LRELAETEEYEID
+385 LKELMENEEYEID
-398 SIIVAANA
+398 SIVVAANA
-406 SPEGKFSSN
+406 SPEGRYSAN
-415 RRLSQQ
+415 LRLSQQ
-421 RSESAASYMRTYM
+421 RSESAARYM
-434 DRLRDSLMLER
+434 DNYLARLRDTILADQ
-445 GILIELDEDM
+445 GVLIELDEDLE
-455 KERTAVLSQIREVE
+455 ERSVRLPQFRKIE

-477 NWEMLEELVSVDT
+477 NWVMLEELVASDT
-490 LLGTSAKNDFFKI
+490 LLSASAKTDFRLA
-503 LQYEDPD
+503 LQNGDPD
-510 RREEALRRQESY
+510 RREEALRKQESY
-522 KYIRKNLYP
+522 KYIRKYLYP

-553 TNVLDSVYMRGVTA
+553 TNVPDTVYMRGVDA
-567 LKDRDYPLALELL
+567 LRDRDYPLALELL
-580 QQYGDLNSALAMIS
+580 QPYGDLNSALAMIA
-594 MERNNSALEVLLTL
+594 MERNHSALEVLLTL

>member
-1 MTVRNLCNMKCS
+1 M
-13 RLISALVFLA
+13 
-23 VFAAAVSCS
+23 
-32 TSSKLSRIRKSDLR
+32 
-46 IGLALP
+46 GLALP
-52 SEEDLETYAGIV
+52 SEENLDTYAGV
-64 PERGDRRDT
+64 APVRGEKRDT
-73 LVIKDLEGREVYIMS
+73 LVVRDLEGKEVYIMS
-88 AVQDEITGE
+88 AIQDEITGE

-102 QLAAAVVTARFRNV
+102 QLTAAVVTARFRNV

-122 VNLEFQISVPSDL
+122 VHLEFQVTVPSDL

-147 LYFLEDSL
+147 LFFLGDSL
-155 KLDDVV
+155 ELDDVV

-174 YEQYHRFMR
+174 YEQYRRFMG

-206 PQVYAFKNDTSYV
+206 PQVYAFRNDTSYV
-219 SDSQFESA
+219 SDAQFESA
-227 FGLTSDEALEHYR
+227 FGLTADEALDHYR

-253 MADRKWRQYVR
+253 MADRKWRQYVK
-264 NPIETVGIRLD
+264 NPIEIDGIRLD
-275 TVIRENG
+275 TVIRDGG

-288 TQTIPA
+288 IQTIPA
-294 NSRLKKVVLH
+294 TSRLKKVVLR

-342 LTMVVYRNLDLSR
+342 LSMVVYRNLDLRR
-355 SGKIE
+355 SGRIE

-366 EIDESLEQNR
+366 EIDERLEQNR
-376 LELDRVKAT
+376 VELDGVKAA
-385 LRELAETEEYEID
+385 LKELMENEEYEID
-398 SIIVAANA
+398 SIVVAANA
-406 SPEGKFSSN
+406 SPEGRYSAN
-415 RRLSQQ
+415 LRLSQQ
-421 RSESAASYMRTYM
+421 RSESAARYM
-434 DRLRDSLMLER
+434 DNYLARLRDTILADQ
-445 GILIELDEDM
+445 GVLIELDEDLE
-455 KERTAVLSQIREVE
+455 ERSVRLPQFRKIE

-477 NWEMLEELVSVDT
+477 NWVMLEELVASDT
-490 LLGTSAKNDFFKI
+490 LLSASAKTDFRLA
-503 LQYEDPD
+503 LQNGDPD
-510 RREEALRRQESY
+510 RREEALRKQESY
-522 KYIRKNLYP
+522 KYIRKYLYP

-553 TNVLDSVYMRGVTA
+553 TNVPDTVYMRGVDA
-567 LKDRDYPLALELL
+567 LRDRDYPLALELL
-580 QQYGDLNSALAMIS
+580 QPYGDLNSALAMIA
-594 MERNNSALEVLLTL
+594 MERNHSALEVLLTL